1 MIKVGKK
8 VAWTY
13 QAGGVEFS
21 QEGKMI
27 AVVSANDSANDA
39 LAAFDPSASPRQ
51 KKFFDTS
58 SNDRYLIAVKNENGI
73 MVYYTPTVGVVD
85 KQNPKAVKEWEKE
98 QAKATVSEDAQG
110 DNAPAKTETMQQVQ
124 EGVKKGRK
132 PSLNAEFTMGNT
144 TVYRIFATNAAGN
157 FMGYRLFGGNY
168 KLKFLVSAAGQDW
181 TYHSGVRKAYS
192 GYTHATVKG
201 DKVTELLSIPECNKF
216 ASSIESQIKKMGF
229 DTVTVDNLLT
239 DLLAKAGKSN
249 VRRTITAEFSNSK
262 Y

>member
-27 AVVSANDSANDA
+27 AVVLASASANDA

-51 KKFFDTS
+51 KKFSDTS

-85 KQNPKAVKEWEKE
+85 KQNPKAVKEYEKE
-98 QAKATVSEDAQG
+98 AAKAPSDDAQG
-110 DNAPAKTETMQQVQ
+110 DNAAPKTETMQQVQ
-124 EGVKKGRK
+124 ESVKKGRK
-132 PSLNAEFTMGNT
+132 PSLNAEFTMGNN
-144 TVYRIFATNAAGN
+144 TVYRIFAANAAGD
-157 FMGYRLFGGNY
+157 FIGYRLFGGNY
-168 KLKFLVSAAGQDW
+168 KLKCLVSKGGFDW
-181 TYHSGVRKAYS
+181 TYHSNVRKAYS
-192 GYTHATVKG
+192 GFVHAVAKQE
-201 DKVTELLSIPECNKF
+201 KLSELLSIPEANKF
-216 ASSIESQIKKMGF
+216 AASIESQIKKMGF
-229 DTVTVDNLLT
+229 DTVTVDMLLT
-239 DLLAKAGKSN
+239 DLLAKAGKSD
-249 VRRTITAEFSNSK
+249 VRRAVVADFNSSK